1 MSELSKTIESIRK
14 DFPLISGSNIA
25 YLDNAATTQ
34 KPQAVL
40 DAVNK
45 YYQEMNA
52 NPFRGV
58 YELSE
63 IATES
68 YENARK
74 AVAQFIGAKDAS
86 QIVFTRN
93 ATESLN
99 LIAYSYGMNFIKE
112 GDEIVVSVMEH
123 HSNFL
128 PWKQV
133 AEKCGAVLKQL
144 TPDENGEI
152 TDKSLEV
159 ITDKTR
165 LVAVT
170 QVSNVLGRVNDIKH
184 IAEVAH
190 AHGAVI
196 VADGAQSVPHMPVN
210 VTDLDVDFLVFSG
223 HKMLAPM
230 GIGALYGK
238 KDILDK
244 MNFDFKETVGW
255 DTPAYTRYNE
265 NPVHHNAPTMIFLF
279 ADSENSCA
287 MDAGIMVE
295 NIAIAAESIGL
306 GTAIIGSVRELF
318 GGQFADK
325 WYDIL
330 DIPKTNPFMIAISV
344 GYKAENPE
352 PKERKENMVK
362 IIK

>member
-1 MSELSKTIESIRK
+1 MNETIKAIIERRTIRDYTDQQISDEQLNILLDSAIWAPSARNK
-14 DFPLISGSNIA
+14 QPLLIR
-25 YLDNAATTQ
+25 
-34 KPQAVL
+34 VL
-40 DAVNK
+40 
-45 YYQEMNA
+45 Q
-52 NPFRGV
+52 G
-58 YELSE
+58 
-63 IATES
+63 
-68 YENARK
+68 
-74 AVAQFIGAKDAS
+74 
-86 QIVFTRN
+86 
-93 ATESLN
+93 
-99 LIAYSYGMNFIKE
+99 
-112 GDEIVVSVMEH
+112 
-123 HSNFL
+123 
-128 PWKQV
+128 
-133 AEKCGAVLKQL
+133 
-144 TPDENGEI
+144 
-152 TDKSLEV
+152 
-159 ITDKTR
+159 
-165 LVAVT
+165 
-170 QVSNVLGRVNDIKH
+170 
-184 IAEVAH
+184 
-190 AHGAVI
+190 
-196 VADGAQSVPHMPVN
+196 
-210 VTDLDVDFLVFSG
+210 
-223 HKMLAPM
+223 
-230 GIGALYGK
+230 